1 MANKKRRDRIR
12 KYGGETDADD
22 TSGKLCIEHLR
33 RGFEAFRREHGPGT
47 RIPQT
52 LRDEALGAISGGT
65 PEIEVRRACRI
76 TPRQLHWW
84 RQGCRSCGQELELP
98 QHKARVFPVVD
109 DISPIVVEREQE
121 QEVQQLQMR
130 IGRWAISIRQLV

>member
-1 MANKKRRDRIR
+1 MTNKKRRDRIR
-12 KYGGETDADD
+12 QYGGETDADP

-47 RIPQT
+47 RISQM
-52 LRDEALGAISGGT
+52 LRDEALAAISGGT
-65 PEIEVRRACRI
+65 PEKEVRRVCRI
-76 TPRQLHWW
+76 TARQLRWW
-84 RQGCRSCGQELELP
+84 RQGCRSCGQVLELP

-109 DISPIVVEREQE
+109 DISPIVVEQE
-121 QEVQQLQMR
+121 HEAQQLQMR